1 MKLKASSILLDLFA
15 LIVFAFILAPIVIVV
30 LASFTPGGY
39 LEFPPKGLSFR
50 WYSEVFAS
58 QVWIDSFLTS
68 VFIAFVAAAVTTSFC
83 FLAALVTTRR
93 RIFGKGAFE
102 TSVQLPLMLPHAA
115 LAMAL
120 FSLIVL
126 IGLRGTFAG
135 LAIAHLIVVLP
146 FVYRPLVNGL
156 RQLDLSLEEAA
167 MTLGATPGR
176 TFRKITLPIIRPALI
191 NAFLF
196 SFIISFDEVTVSL
209 FLIGINITTLPVK
222 ILSDVQNTASPA
234 IAAVSTILMVVTLLL
249 VFIISRLVGV
259 RAFLSNRGGH

>member
-1 MKLKASSILLDLFA
+1 
-15 LIVFAFILAPIVIVV
+15 
-30 LASFTPGGY
+30 
-39 LEFPPKGLSFR
+39 
-50 WYSEVFAS
+50 
-58 QVWIDSFLTS
+58 
-68 VFIAFVAAAVTTSFC
+68 
-83 FLAALVTTRR
+83 
-93 RIFGKGAFE
+93 
-102 TSVQLPLMLPHAA
+102 
-115 LAMAL
+115 
-120 FSLIVL
+120 
-126 IGLRGTFAG
+126 
-135 LAIAHLIVVLP
+135 
-146 FVYRPLVNGL
+146 
-156 RQLDLSLEEAA
+156 

>member
-1 MKLKASSILLDLFA
+1 MRIKPGSILLDAFA
-15 LIVFAFILAPIVIVV
+15 ILVFAFILAPILIVI
-30 LASFTPGGY
+30 LASFTDNGY
-39 LEFPPKGLSFR
+39 LEFPPRALSLR
-50 WYSEVFAS
+50 WYEEVVAS
-58 QVWIDSFLTS
+58 GVWLDSFLTS
-68 VFIAFVAAAVTTSFC
+68 VFIAFVAATTTTCFC

-93 RIFGKGAFE
+93 RIWGKGAFE

-120 FSLIVL
+120 FSLVVL

-176 TFRKITLPIIRPALI
+176 TFRKITLPIIRPAMI

-234 IAAVSTILMVVTLLL
+234 IAAVSTILMALTLLI
-249 VFIISRLVGV
+249 VFLISRFVGV
-259 RAFLSNRGGH
+259 RAFLSNRGSH